1 MTDKS
6 ANMMVPQVHVS
17 DGLSQ
22 AVRKLPAL
30 QKNYFNVDER
40 RFEQLLAQVQDYAR
54 LVKMPGMDHKN
65 ITAANQLFADDE
77 AVVMAYIL
85 AQDINQLDRQFELR
99 MQQELANSDWALQDW
114 KGASPLG
121 LASLLDTWLLLL
133 RYPQTSAGEQLYSMI
148 ESVIIGF
155 GKEFY
160 PLLLKLPRLQAIA
173 PELFSPQFLEL
184 TKQEQLRLESLGLD
198 SPAAE
203 TAADP
208 QAQETSPRFDE
219 YDLRNIYAALIKSID
234 MVQEAARELLPA
246 SLTGEFHDPAAALR
260 IVFVLLFKKL
270 QDKLNRFTLNYFD
283 FYFNRVLQ
291 VQLLPMRPDSLYL
304 VLQPTSAQSLVL
316 PRGTEFVAGLD
327 VNRQDIVYR
336 SDADVEI
343 NDAKVEQLH
352 NVYFPSHERF
362 EDNTR
367 RLIDGCWHTS
377 IATDN
382 AGPEFYPLFG
392 EQRGQVRV
400 NAAQDARLGF
410 AIASNVLLMREGK
423 RRVSLQLHYV
433 NLINDSC
440 ATLEHQIN
448 DMPPLKASKADRSTR
463 TKAKFFAY
471 FGNIFNLAITT
482 AEGWYEIPEYKPAYH
497 GTDSALKR
505 NCLGVS
511 FYLPEDCPPI
521 APFNREIHGAH
532 LQSASVPTAVP
543 VLRFLLKD
551 NYLQYPYD
559 LLRKLALREIRI
571 DVAVEGC
578 RDLLLYNN
586 LGQLSP
592 LAPFMPFGPLPGIG
606 SYFVVGHEETRTK
619 QLSAFSLDI
628 EWAGLPD
635 VGNGFNEWYR
645 GYLSPKTND
654 NFVVSP
660 SVLADGKWQPGE
672 MRGKLRQPLFATA
685 IKNGQV
691 YLQAHKRLTAGPVIP
706 WYKPQEGQQAR
717 RPFAYTPATKA
728 GLFKFMLQGPL
739 GGFGHLEYQHL
750 LTNTLSYN
758 ARVKHEQLYKPMPN
772 PPYTPEIASISLNYE
787 ATAVINM
794 ADSDRLQNAEFK
806 DQFFHLHPLGWEL
819 MSPLRQSRIF
829 QVPQYAHA
837 GNLFIGL
844 SASEM
849 GHLNLLFHFH
859 NDSLPMEQAAPSSS
873 EEKYFDKAGKARR
886 FISWSYLSD
895 NQWRELSPKQI
906 LADSTQGFMRTGI
919 VTLSLPTDMT
929 SDNTVMPAGLYWL
942 CVSADEQLRN
952 YSHLYTI
959 YAQAVSATW
968 NSGEHPP
975 SNPPMVLAAGSIQ
988 RARQNLPGIAGV
1000 RQICDSF
1007 GGVPRETP
1015 ELMRART
1022 SERLRHKNRAL
1033 TPRDIEALVLQ
1044 QFPQVYKVKC
1054 FANINTR
1061 SANPICPGHLLVVPV
1076 PHVNPTQPHYFQ
1088 LHFDGYLIQCIKDY
1102 VQQLA
1107 SPFAQISVENPTYE
1121 EIQVRCRVQFKKSI
1135 HSGRY
1140 HNLLNQALCD
1150 YLSPWAPEG
1159 NQVHFGWNIGARD
1172 VQSFIRNLDY
1182 VDFLTDFSLLR
1193 IARHKDGSYFRDD
1206 TAANPEAEVDRLM
1219 PSYYWS
1225 TAVPLPSHFI
1235 VTARNK
1241 DIFTA
1246 EVTGYDELEIGSTF
1260 IIS

>member
-6 ANMMVPQVHVS
+6 AQNAVPKLQVHVS

-22 AVRKLPAL
+22 AVRHLPAL
-30 QKNYFNVDER
+30 QKDYFNVDER
-40 RFEQLLAQVQDYAR
+40 RFEHLLAQVQDYAR

-65 ITAANQLFADDE
+65 IGAANQLFADDE

-85 AQDINQLDRQFELR
+85 AQDINQLDRQFEQR
-99 MQQELANSDWALQDW
+99 MQQELAGSDWPLRDW
-114 KGASPLG
+114 EGASPLG
-121 LASLLDTWLLLL
+121 LARLLDTWLLLL
-133 RYPQTSAGEQLYSMI
+133 SYPQTSAGEQLYSMI
-148 ESVIIGF
+148 ESVVIGF

-160 PLLLKLPRLQAIA
+160 PLLEKLPGLRALA
-173 PELFSPQFLEL
+173 PELFSPQFLDL
-184 TKQEQLRLESLGLD
+184 TQQEHLRLAALGM
-198 SPAAE
+198 
-203 TAADP
+203 TATEAPVATATDK
-208 QAQETSPRFDE
+208 FDD
-219 YDLRNIYAALIKSID
+219 YDLRSIYAALIKSID
-234 MVQEAARELLPA
+234 MVQEAARNLLPV
-246 SLTGEFHDPAAALR
+246 SLTGEYHDPAAAIR
-260 IVFVLLFKKL
+260 IIFVLLFKKL

-291 VQLLPMRPDSLYL
+291 VQRLPMQPDSLYL
-304 VLQPTSAQSLVL
+304 VLQPSAAQSLTL

-327 VNRQDIVYR
+327 ANRQDIIYS

-343 NDAKVEQLH
+343 NDAKVDQLH
-352 NVYFPSHERF
+352 SLYFPSHRRF
-362 EDNTR
+362 DNSGR
-367 RLIDGCWHTS
+367 QLIDGCWHTP

-392 EQRGQVRV
+392 EQRGHLRSDATV
-400 NAAQDARLGF
+400 DARLGF

-423 RRVSLQLHYV
+423 RRVNVQLHYV
-433 NLINDSC
+433 NLINDLC
-440 ATLEHQIN
+440 ATLEHQIS
-448 DMPPLKASKADRSTR
+448 DMPALKTSKADRTTK

-471 FGNIFNLAITT
+471 FGNIFSLAITT

-497 GTDSALKR
+497 GTDSSLKR
-505 NCLGVS
+505 NCLGIS
-511 FYLPEDCPPI
+511 FSLPEDCPPI
-521 APFNREIHGAH
+521 TPFVRELHGAH
-532 LQSASVPTAVP
+532 LQSAAAPTAVP
-543 VLRFLLKD
+543 VLRFLLRD

-571 DVAVEGC
+571 AVEVEGC

-606 SYFVVGHEETRTK
+606 SYFVVGHEETRSK
-619 QLSAFSLDI
+619 QLSDFSLDI
-628 EWAGLPD
+628 EWAGLPE
-635 VGNGFNEWYR
+635 VGDGFDEWYR
-645 GYLSPKTND
+645 GYPSPKTNE

-660 SVLADGKWQPGE
+660 NVLADGKWQPGE
-672 MRGKLRQPLFATA
+672 TRGKLRQPLFATSLR
-685 IKNGQV
+685 NGQV
-691 YLQAHKRLTAGPVIP
+691 HLQTHKRLTASAVMP
-706 WYKPQEGQQAR
+706 WYKPQEGPQAR
-717 RPFAYTPATKA
+717 RPFVYTPATKA
-728 GLFKFMLQGPL
+728 GLFKFILQGPL
-739 GGFGHLEYQHL
+739 GGFGHLEHQQL
-750 LTNTLSYN
+750 MTNTLTYN
-758 ARVKHEQLYKPMPN
+758 ARVKHEQLYRPMPN

-787 ATAVINM
+787 ASAIINM

-829 QVPQYAHA
+829 QIPQYQHA

-849 GHLNLLFHFH
+849 GTLNLLFHFH
-859 NDSLPMEQAAPSSS
+859 NDSLPMAEAEPASS

-886 FISWSYLSD
+886 FINWSYLSE
-895 NQWRELSPKQI
+895 NQWRALPPTQI
-906 LADSTQGFMRTGI
+906 LADTTHGFMRTGI
-919 VTLSLPTDMT
+919 VTLALPTDMT
-929 SDNTVMPAGLYWL
+929 SDNSLMPTGLFWL
-942 CVSADEQLRN
+942 CVSADEQLKN
-952 YSHLYTI
+952 YSHLYTVH
-959 YAQAVSATW
+959 AQALSATW
-968 NSGEHPP
+968 KSGEHPP
-975 SNPPMVLAAGSIQ
+975 SNPPLVLPAGSVK

-1007 GGVPRETP
+1007 GGVPHETP
-1015 ELMRART
+1015 ELMRARM

-1033 TPRDIEALVLQ
+1033 MPRDIEALVLQ
-1044 QFPQVYKVKC
+1044 AFPQVYKVKC
-1054 FANINTR
+1054 FANINSR
-1061 SANPICPGHLLVVPV
+1061 SGNPICPGHLLIVPV
-1076 PHVNPTQPHYFQ
+1076 PHINQAQPENFQ
-1088 LHFDGYLIQCIKDY
+1088 PHFDGYLIQSIKDY

-1140 HNLLNQALCD
+1140 HNLLNQALCN
-1150 YLSPWAPEG
+1150 YISPWDPEG
-1159 NQVHFGWNIGARD
+1159 NHVHFGWNIAARD
-1172 VQSFIRNLDY
+1172 IQSFIRNLDY
-1182 VDFLTDFSLLR
+1182 VDFVTDFSLLR
-1193 IARHKDGSYFRDD
+1193 IARYRDGLYFRDD
-1206 TAANPEAEVDRLM
+1206 TAVNPEDEVDRIT

-1225 TAVPLPSHFI
+1225 TAVPIPNHFI
-1235 VTARNK
+1235 VTARTK